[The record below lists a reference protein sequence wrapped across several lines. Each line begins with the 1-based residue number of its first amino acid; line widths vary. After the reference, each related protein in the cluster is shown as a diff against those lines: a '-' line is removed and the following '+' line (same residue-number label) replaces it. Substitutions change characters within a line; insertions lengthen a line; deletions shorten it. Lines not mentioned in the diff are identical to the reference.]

1 MVIKLKDI
9 KIKVLFKNNNQTC
22 IKTKNKNERNY
33 IKCFSIQYNTNNNQF
48 INSLKKHR
56 NFTPTKPIS
65 LNLTETNYIKY
76 NPDHN

>member
-33 IKCFSIQYNTNNNQF
+33 IK
-48 INSLKKHR
+48 
-56 NFTPTKPIS
+56 
-65 LNLTETNYIKY
+65 
-76 NPDHN
+76 